1 MHSALFIC
9 LMVVAGSP
17 DLGSNMT
24 ALNVDEQSCAIKCE
38 KSDGSGCVVVV
49 IISIINII
57 SINGSTG
64 LLRYAV

>member
-1 MHSALFIC
+1 
-9 LMVVAGSP
+9 MVVAGSP

-49 IISIINII
+49 IISISIINII